1 MVVRSTSKAMV
12 TPGTAA
18 TDLFLKRIT
27 VDEVVQGNEYVVAL
41 DDRVIWRKMRMSKE
55 GAEQWRLVSLDKE
68 FYPDVIINKSDVRAM
83 WRVIARMTILVS

>member
-1 MVVRSTSKAMV
+1 MV

-18 TDLFLKRIT
+18 TDLFLKRIK
-27 VDEVVQGNEYVVAL
+27 VDEVIQGNEYVVAL

>member
-1 MVVRSTSKAMV
+1 
-12 TPGTAA
+12 
-18 TDLFLKRIT
+18 
-27 VDEVVQGNEYVVAL
+27 VDEVIQGNEYVVAL